1 MNHKKRIAIY
11 LLLLFGLFLLTM
23 AVPRVLHTVTGKIVQ
38 KAAKQLER
46 DTEQSLYRVQETKMQ
61 TERIERNLPDETEPE
76 GQTDPEET
84 QPATAAGSEPSQK
97 QAEEMQTQLEAARR
111 NFHPAYTETAQG
123 GMQELIGTRREA
135 FSDAV
140 SDYLYMLYGGL
151 IEVQQI
157 DVVEKVSEDEAELTY
172 QIEIIASDG
181 NSELFLCSYE
191 KELDF
196 YSIYSLKD
204 VRDKEEAHVQEEK

>member
-11 LLLLFGLFLLTM
+11 LLLLFGLFLFTM
-23 AVPRVLHTVTGKIVQ
+23 LVPRALHMLTGKIVQ

-84 QPATAAGSEPSQK
+84 QPATEAGAETSQK

-111 NFHPAYTETAQG
+111 NFHPVYAETTKG
-123 GMQELIGTRREA
+123 GIQELIGTRKEA

-196 YSIYSLKD
+196 YSIYSLND
-204 VRDKEEAHVQEEK
+204 VRDEEEAHVQEEK

>member
-46 DTEQSLYRVQETKMQ
+46 DTEQSLYQIKETKMQ
-61 TERIERNLPDETEPE
+61 TEHIERNLPDETESE

-97 QAEEMQTQLEAARR
+97 RTAYCSIQTQYRLR
-111 NFHPAYTETAQG
+111 ETFPS
-123 GMQELIGTRREA
+123 M
-135 FSDAV
+135 
-140 SDYLYMLYGGL
+140 
-151 IEVQQI
+151 
-157 DVVEKVSEDEAELTY
+157 
-172 QIEIIASDG
+172 
-181 NSELFLCSYE
+181 
-191 KELDF
+191 
-196 YSIYSLKD
+196 
-204 VRDKEEAHVQEEK
+204 

>member
-1 MNHKKRIAIY
+1 
-11 LLLLFGLFLLTM
+11 
-23 AVPRVLHTVTGKIVQ
+23 
-38 KAAKQLER
+38 
-46 DTEQSLYRVQETKMQ
+46 
-61 TERIERNLPDETEPE
+61 
-76 GQTDPEET
+76 
-84 QPATAAGSEPSQK
+84 
-97 QAEEMQTQLEAARR
+97 MQTQLEAARR
-111 NFHPAYTETAQG
+111 NFHPVYAETTKG
-123 GMQELIGTRREA
+123 GIQELIGTRKEA

-204 VRDKEEAHVQEEK
+204 VRDEEEAHVQEEK

>member
-46 DTEQSLYRVQETKMQ
+46 DTEQSLYQIKETKMQ
-61 TERIERNLPDETEPE
+61 TEHIERNLPDETESE

-84 QPATAAGSEPSQK
+84 QPATVAGSEPSQK

-111 NFHPAYTETAQG
+111 NFHPAYNRDRPRRNAGADRNQAGSIFRCSIGLPVHALRWAHRSTA
-123 GMQELIGTRREA
+123 
-135 FSDAV
+135 D
-140 SDYLYMLYGGL
+140 
-151 IEVQQI
+151 
-157 DVVEKVSEDEAELTY
+157 
-172 QIEIIASDG
+172 
-181 NSELFLCSYE
+181 
-191 KELDF
+191 
-196 YSIYSLKD
+196 
-204 VRDKEEAHVQEEK
+204 